1 MIIALV
7 IISVLA
13 TLTAFLSSDIRRSG
27 ELSTDRQELWQS
39 AIANE
44 RSAVGRILLN
54 VARPVSRAS
63 LIQREAATPQWRA
76 LKRKLNASG
85 SFSSDVE
92 MFISVQIAA
101 ALIALL
107 GIAGAVAF
115 SSSGLVL
122 LTSIIFGSAIAA
134 YPWNIVSK
142 AAVKRTAA
150 VLDNLPDFAELL
162 QMPLTAG
169 MGIAPALKFT
179 AERLPGPVSSEVL
192 RMLDVIRVNPS
203 EEAAAFI
210 ETGERL
216 GVPEARAFFTAL
228 LQSQTEG
235 ASVSTNLSR
244 QAEVLRAAAYQRR
257 RSMLKRLPVK
267 LVLIIGMHFLPLLFI
282 LGLLPT
288 LVSLGDI

>member
-1 MIIALV
+1 MIIALT
-7 IISVLA
+7 IISVL
-13 TLTAFLSSDIRRSG
+13 TVLVAFLSADIRRTG
-27 ELSTDRQELWQS
+27 DLPDDRQELWQS
-39 AIANE
+39 AIENE

-85 SFSSDVE
+85 AFSSDVE
-92 MFISVQIAA
+92 MYISVQVAAAFVAMIGIAA
-101 ALIALL
+101 
-107 GIAGAVAF
+107 AVAF
-115 SSSGLVL
+115 SSSGLVI
-122 LTSIIFGSAIAA
+122 LTSVLFGTSIAA

-142 AAVKRTAA
+142 AATKRTAA

-235 ASVSTNLSR
+235 ASVSGNLSR

-267 LVLIIGMHFLPLLFI
+267 LVLIIGIHFLPLLFI

>member
-101 ALIALL
+101 AFIALL